1 MRDSRNLN
9 YGWKFSEGFPPGAAE
24 ILLEGQEVTLPHN
37 AVDLPLQYFDERLY
51 QREFRYQK
59 TLDWQADFGGR
70 EVHLQ
75 LDGAMADAT
84 VYLNGVAVASHTDGF
99 TPILARLTDL
109 LTTGENLLSV
119 RLSGEENP
127 LIPPFGGQIDYLTY
141 AGLYRDAWIFTTG
154 RTWIDSVKIET
165 PDPLAAGK
173 TIRARFK
180 LSGADPYGSIVT
192 CRIMDAKFRVLVDS
206 RIRASEQTDEFV
218 FSGLEGL
225 DLWDVDSPIL
235 YRAELTVDRD
245 GSRSDRVEVGFG
257 FRSAEFT
264 PDGFLLNGRPMK
276 IIGLNRHQSYP
287 YVGYA
292 MGRRAQE
299 RDAEIL
305 KHELHCNLVRTS
317 HYPQSP
323 WFLDHCD
330 RIGLLVFEEIP
341 GWQHIGGVAWKERA
355 VENVGRMIKRD
366 WNHPSIVLWG
376 VRINESPDDNDLYAR
391 TNQLARDLD
400 PTRQT
405 AGVRNFAG
413 SELLEDVYTVND
425 FVCGSEEQPGTNRGR
440 VALRRPS
447 EMTCLDNPVPYLVT
461 EFNGHM
467 HPTKIWDC
475 EQRQL
480 EHVVR
485 YLQILNAAFG
495 DPQISGCIGW
505 CMADYNTHKD
515 FGAGDRICHHGV
527 LDMFRIPKF
536 AASVFASQSDPEE
549 GVVLVPVTW
558 WARGERSM
566 GGVLPLTV
574 LTNCEEVELHFGAD
588 FMMRF
593 QPDRTAYPNLPHP
606 PVTIDHRSIP
616 QGCLGAW
623 GTEWEDARLV
633 ALLGGKAVS
642 EVRLAADPV
651 AVELRLSADSDHL
664 LNSEKDGVR
673 VVVEAIDQVGMKL
686 PFLSDALHVQI
697 DGPAKLLGPEML
709 ALRGGSAAFWI
720 ESVGS
725 NGTVRVIVTSSRFQ
739 PAEIELSAKGE

>member
-1 MRDSRNLN
+1 MRDARNFN
-9 YGWKFSEGFPPGAAE
+9 NGWRFSQGFPQGAAE
-24 ILLEGQEVTLPHN
+24 FLLDGQEVTLPHN

-51 QREFRYQK
+51 QREFCYQK
-59 TLDWQADFGGR
+59 TLDWHAEFDDR

-84 VYLNGVAVASHTDGF
+84 VYLNGVAVAAHTDGF
-99 TPILARLTDL
+99 TPVLARLTDH

-141 AGLYRDAWIFTTG
+141 AGLYRDAWLFNTG
-154 RTWIDSVKIET
+154 RTWVDSIKIET
-165 PDPLAAGK
+165 PEPLAAGK

-180 LSGADPYGSIVT
+180 LSGADPDGSTIT
-192 CRIMDAKFRVLVDS
+192 CCIMDAESRMLADS
-206 RIRASEQTDEFV
+206 RIRTTERTGEFV
-218 FSGLEGL
+218 FSGLEEL
-225 DLWDVDSPIL
+225 ELWDVDSPVL

-264 PDGFLLNGRPMK
+264 SDGFLLNGRPMK

-341 GWQHIGGVAWKERA
+341 GWQHIGGDVWKKRA
-355 VENVGRMIKRD
+355 VDNVGRMIRRD

-376 VRINESPDDNDLYAR
+376 VRINESPDDRDLYAR
-391 TNQLARDLD
+391 TNQLARELD

-405 AGVRNFAG
+405 AGVRNFAA

-425 FVCGSEEQPGTNRGR
+425 FVCGSEEQPGSNQGR

-447 EMTCLDNPVPYLVT
+447 EMTCLDRPVPYLVT

-536 AASVFASQSDPEE
+536 AASVYASQSDPEK
-549 GVVLVPVTW
+549 GAVLTPVTW

-566 GGVLPLTV
+566 GGVLPLVV
-574 LTNCEEVELHFGAD
+574 LTNCEEVELHFGTD

-593 QPDRTAYPNLPHP
+593 QPDRAAYPNLPHP
-606 PVTIDHRSIP
+606 PVIIDHRSIP
-616 QGCLGAW
+616 QESLGAW

-633 ALLGGKAVS
+633 GLLGGKAFA
-642 EVRLAADPV
+642 EVRMAADPV

-664 LNSEKDGVR
+664 LASEKDAVR
-673 VVVEAIDQVGMKL
+673 IVVEAIDQVGMKT
-686 PFLSDALHVQI
+686 PFLTEALHVQI
-697 DGPAKLLGPEML
+697 DGPARLLGPEML

-720 ESVGS
+720 ESMGS
-725 NGTVRVIVTSSRFQ
+725 RGTVRGVATSPRFQ
-739 PAEIELSAKGE
+739 PAEIVLSVAE